1 MFRRIL
7 YLTLLGI
14 FLSSC
19 GPFASPTPPV
29 IAATSTVIPS
39 PSRTGTSAQ
48 PVLSETPLPT
58 LTVSATPTPPISRV
72 MIVSFDG
79 LRPDEIEAANMTNV
93 MALMQSGAYTL
104 DAQTTMPGT
113 TLPAHA
119 SMLTGMCPAKHIVRW
134 NEYVPENGYARGTD
148 IFDLVHA
155 AGLQTAMVVGKEKLR
170 QVTEPASTDFFAFI
184 DETDKVED
192 FTNIERL
199 AVNQVKKGFNLMF
212 VHFPDGD
219 LAGHEYGWMS
229 SSQKWAYQNDDRK
242 LGLIIQSLKDHG
254 MYDDTIIIVTSDHG
268 GHDHTHGTN
277 SPEDMTIPWII
288 SGPRVTPGQ
297 LTTDVHT
304 MDTAATTAFV
314 LGLPIPPE
322 WDGVPVF
329 EAFGLPV
336 PPWREVGC

>member
-1 MFRRIL
+1 MMRRIL

-19 GPFASPTPPV
+19 GSFASPPPPTIV
-29 IAATSTVIPS
+29 PASTVIPS
-39 PSRTGTSAQ
+39 PGSTTTPTALPTETS
-48 PVLSETPLPT
+48 LPT

-79 LRPDEIEAANMTNV
+79 LRSDEIEAASMTNV

-104 DAQTTMPGT
+104 SAKTTMPST

-119 SMLTGMCPAKHIVRW
+119 SMLTGTCPAKHIVRW
-134 NEYVPENGYARGTD
+134 NEYVPENGFARGTD

-170 QVTEPASTDFFAFI
+170 QVTEPSSTDFFAFI

-229 SSQKWAYQNDDRK
+229 SSQKWSYKNDDRK

-268 GHDHTHGTN
+268 GHDGTHGTT

-288 SGPRVTPGQ
+288 SGPRVYPGQ
-297 LTTDVHT
+297 LTTAVHT

>member
-1 MFRRIL
+1 
-7 YLTLLGI
+7 
-14 FLSSC
+14 
-19 GPFASPTPPV
+19 
-29 IAATSTVIPS
+29 
-39 PSRTGTSAQ
+39 
-48 PVLSETPLPT
+48 
-58 LTVSATPTPPISRV
+58 
-72 MIVSFDG
+72 
-79 LRPDEIEAANMTNV
+79 MTNV

-104 DAQTTMPGT
+104 SAQTTMPST

-155 AGLQTAMVVGKEKLR
+155 AGLQTAMMVGKEKLR
-170 QVTEPASTDFFAFI
+170 QVTEPTSTDFFAFI
-184 DETDKVED
+184 DETDKIED
-192 FTNIERL
+192 FTTIERL
-199 AVNQVKKGFNLMF
+199 AVSQVKNGFNLMF

-229 SSQKWAYQNDDRK
+229 SSQLWSYKNDDRK

-268 GHDHTHGTN
+268 GHDSTHGTE

-288 SGPRVTPGQ
+288 SGPRVYPGQ
-297 LTTDVHT
+297 LTTVVHT